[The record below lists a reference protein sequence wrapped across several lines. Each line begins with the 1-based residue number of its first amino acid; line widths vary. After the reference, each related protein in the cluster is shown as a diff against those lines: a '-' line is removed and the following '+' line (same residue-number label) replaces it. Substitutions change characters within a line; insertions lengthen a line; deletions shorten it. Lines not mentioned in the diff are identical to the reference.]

1 MARIT
6 NFLSRSNALLTTDDD
21 FRIIPVAS
29 FTCGW
34 TSTNSASTVVSTDV
48 SVNTRYAIR
57 LAPSSA
63 GEIVLELTD
72 FPLLLEDNEKTL
84 SFNAK
89 IKGFSEFQ
97 TSTSL
102 FIDGDDSE
110 ITPNDQSH
118 GAGLY
123 SAVHSNIVVVEP
135 GLETRTATVRISIT
149 AHNSGILLFTN
160 PHLIDDDAF
169 LDNYFVIAAREYL
182 PDFYWDIDSLQES
195 PRYPF
200 FKLLDALTS
209 TAGDTEREYN
219 AIYGF
224 ESEEL
229 LTQDQKLEYWGLSSL
244 VSPNVVRP
252 DYVPWLIQFTGN
264 SLHRNFILGDGSSYF
279 DNHALERDF
288 LEWQLANSYFGRGA
302 GTRRAM
308 IEAVKQILIKTKD
321 GEPSTRAVAL
331 TQKFGGDPFA
341 IRIQTL
347 TNETFDANEDE
358 SSDLVL
364 KLANLAKPIGYKV
377 THNTVDEFF
386 FTLDDITL
394 GLINE
399 QRLQ

>member
-1 MARIT
+1 
-6 NFLSRSNALLTTDDD
+6 
-21 FRIIPVAS
+21 
-29 FTCGW
+29 
-34 TSTNSASTVVSTDV
+34 
-48 SVNTRYAIR
+48 
-57 LAPSSA
+57 
-63 GEIVLELTD
+63 
-72 FPLLLEDNEKTL
+72 
-84 SFNAK
+84 
-89 IKGFSEFQ
+89 
-97 TSTSL
+97 
-102 FIDGDDSE
+102 
-110 ITPNDQSH
+110 
-118 GAGLY
+118 
-123 SAVHSNIVVVEP
+123 
-135 GLETRTATVRISIT
+135 
-149 AHNSGILLFTN
+149 
-160 PHLIDDDAF
+160 
-169 LDNYFVIAAREYL
+169 
-182 PDFYWDIDSLQES
+182 
-195 PRYPF
+195 
-200 FKLLDALTS
+200 LTS
-209 TAGDTEREYN
+209 IAGDTNSEYE
-219 AIYGF
+219 ALYGF
-224 ESEEL
+224 ESDEL
-229 LTQDQKLEYWGLSSL
+229 SYQEQQIEYWSPSTL
-244 VSPNVVRP
+244 VSPYAVRD
-252 DYVPWLIQFTGN
+252 DYVPWLVQFTGN
-264 SLHRNFILGDGSSYF
+264 GLHRNFILDDGTPYF